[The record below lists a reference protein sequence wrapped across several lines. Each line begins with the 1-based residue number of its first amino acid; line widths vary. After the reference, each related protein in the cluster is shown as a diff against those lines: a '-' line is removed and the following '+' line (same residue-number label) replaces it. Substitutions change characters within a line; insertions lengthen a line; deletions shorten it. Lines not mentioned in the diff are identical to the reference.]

1 MCNFFSIVTKPDTR
15 PNERFYFN
23 WERRVDRNHADCDS
37 HSIICKE
44 YNLSEDKC
52 NKFEYNPLTG
62 ELKVDQ
68 INNEIDDRVQVGGWC
83 ESLNFKKI
91 VQPLIIKPIIN
102 PFEIEA
108 GEVTDEVMEK
118 LKEWDSVWA
127 PVWDSVWVSVKASVW
142 ASVGASVW
150 ASVRASVGA
159 SVGDSVWASVWD
171 SVWASVKASVK
182 ASVGDSVRAYISSF
196 FDIQYSHDLS
206 SATWL
211 WERGFVP
218 SFYGTAWR
226 LHAGKDAKIVY
237 EMKRKHATETD

>member
-108 GEVTDEVMEK
+108 GEVTDEVIEK
-118 LKEWDSVWA
+118 LKEWD
-127 PVWDSVWVSVKASVW
+127 
-142 ASVGASVW
+142 
-150 ASVRASVGA
+150 
-159 SVGDSVWASVWD
+159 
-171 SVWASVKASVK
+171 SVKASVK
-182 ASVGDSVRAYISSF
+182 ASVMASVWAYISSF

>member
-108 GEVTDEVMEK
+108 GEVTDEVIEK
-118 LKEWDSVWA
+118 LKEWDSVKA
-127 PVWDSVWVSVKASVW
+127 SVKASVW
-142 ASVGASVW
+142 DSVGNSVMASVKASVW
-150 ASVRASVGA
+150 DSVGNSVMA
-159 SVGDSVWASVWD
+159 SVGDSVGD
-171 SVWASVKASVK
+171 SVWASVKASVW
-182 ASVGDSVRAYISSF
+182 AYISSF